1 MPRMS
6 DTATIDERVRR
17 QLESLGVE
25 HTVVPCDPELA
36 DSAAFCSHYGYPL
49 DSSANTIVVASRREP
64 DAVCACVVLAT
75 TRLDVNHAVCDLLRV
90 RKASFASAEQTRA
103 ITGMLIGGV
112 TPFGLPDSLP
122 LFIDAA
128 VMEREWVI
136 VGGGSR
142 SIKLR
147 IAPGTLMRLPS
158 ARIIE
163 RLATIALRP
172 RSR

>member
-6 DTATIDERVRR
+6 DIATIDERVRR

-147 IAPGTLMRLPS
+147 IAPGMLMRLPS